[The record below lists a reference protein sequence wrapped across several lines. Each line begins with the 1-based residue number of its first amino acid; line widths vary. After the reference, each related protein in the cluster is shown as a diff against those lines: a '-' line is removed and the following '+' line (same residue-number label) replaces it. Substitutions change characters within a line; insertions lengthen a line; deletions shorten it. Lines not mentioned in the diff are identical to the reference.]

1 MSSNN
6 DSGVESSSDRKN
18 DAFGEEPADA
28 PTSSGSGG
36 ASGGVGL
43 NLAGPTEEAMFSDVR
58 ADKSEETRVSQVSA
72 DVISE
77 STVSELINEEAKF
90 GDVSRGPLQNQA
102 SSSTSKVHDSK
113 IGKKTDMR
121 KKTSTVVAGYD
132 AMLSDFDEFGGKGK
146 GEAVGHC
153 YEVGDLVWG
162 KVKSH
167 PCWPGHIY
175 NEAFA
180 SPSVRRTKH
189 EGQMLVAFFGDS
201 SYGWFYPAELIP
213 FEENFVEKSSQ
224 TLSRP
229 FSKAVEEAVDEVS
242 RRRSLGLACR
252 CRNKYNFW
260 PTTVDGY
267 CNVDVGCY
275 ESGGVY
281 SRRQI
286 KEAQDSFRPREI
298 LNFVQQ
304 LALIPLTD
312 EYWTLNFIKN
322 KATVLACRKSFFE
335 AFDETYAQALVL
347 SPCDLLLPHSL
358 QWWIQLKPRYIV
370 NKCTSAS
377 LAWEGS
383 RTSGVAD
390 GLDVKNYSKNFL
402 LAIHHEITTFDKI
415 ILPQN
420 IILKLSLAP
429 MKHGPGHGPYNRSCL
444 KNSCFHGSLPGDDIE
459 SMVMVQILRHVCL
472 SQSSGSMLLHQD
484 GSFKKLCTM
493 KIEFS
498 EVEGARAEWWGP
510 GVGGGGNTV
519 LSGRLVSAEPLGKGK
534 SSAKHTKTKELVE
547 KERYLLKR
555 RDERT
560 ELKTSKSSSGQA
572 GLSSQPLL
580 VDGLGF
586 SGKVIYSGISEHSSR
601 TPEPSI
607 SEGRELPTSHQ
618 ASAED
623 LCKEKLKDDCSGSM
637 EFVNSG
643 KTKAKLHR
651 HPSGDLSTE
660 NSIPVE
666 RRRKKKRKHEISTE
680 ASTDHVQIPAA
691 SYIGTAV
698 NNVSETTVQVL
709 FGEDYRLENQSTVE
723 TMKAVGIGNAV
734 EPELPR
740 LLRDLQASALN
751 PFHGVERSIPAILQ
765 KVFLIFRSLVY
776 QKSLSLMAPD
786 ENESKE
792 AHISKL
798 PAVRASASPGETIK
812 EMPTGKPPPV
822 RPEDPTK
829 GGQKRGASD
838 RLVESAAKKR
848 KKIDDLKSM
857 VMEKKAVRKV
867 TEIPRDVKET
877 VAKSATLMPP
887 KVNKLQSNKR
897 TEKRITAP
905 EPTML
910 VMKFPPGGALPS
922 ISELKAKFARF
933 GPLEHSGTR
942 VFWTSSTCRLVYQH
956 KIHAEAAC
964 KFAVGSNNLFGNA
977 NVRCYLRDLGGEAQ
991 ESESVKVQK
1000 DEESVGAFQP
1010 KDNAASEQRPAAKT
1024 ALLSSQQQAQLKS
1037 CLKKPPGDE
1046 SGTSGDRNT
1055 ASVKFV
1061 LGGEES
1067 SRVEQLSSNNATHSL
1082 NLNSKNSPKALSH
1095 SSIPLRSNEF
1105 QNLPFPDQMPRT
1117 NKDIALPMLNLLTR
1131 CNDVVN
1137 NLTGVL
1143 GYVPYHSL

>member
-6 DSGVESSSDRKN
+6 DSGVESSSDGKN
-18 DAFGEEPADA
+18 DAFGEEPSYA
-28 PTSSGSGG
+28 PTSSGRGG

-43 NLAGPTEEAMFSDVR
+43 NLAGPTEEARFSDVR
-58 ADKSEETRVSQVSA
+58 ADRSEETRVSQVSA

-77 STVSELINEEAKF
+77 STVSELKNEEAKF
-90 GDVSRGPLQNQA
+90 GDVSRGSLQNQA
-102 SSSTSKVHDSK
+102 SSSTSKVHDSETS
-113 IGKKTDMR
+113 KKTDMR
-121 KKTSTVVAGYD
+121 KKTSTVVAGYN
-132 AMLSDFDEFGGKGK
+132 AMLSAFDEFEGKGK

-153 YEVGDLVWG
+153 YEIGDLVWG

-189 EGQMLVAFFGDS
+189 EGQLLVAFFGDS

-213 FEENFVEKSSQ
+213 FEENFVKKSSQ

-304 LALIPLTD
+304 LALIPLTA
-312 EYWTLNFIKN
+312 EHWTLNFIKN

-335 AFDETYAQALVL
+335 AFDETYAQAFGT
-347 SPCDLLLPHSL
+347 
-358 QWWIQLKPRYIV
+358 KPVRP
-370 NKCTSAS
+370 T
-377 LAWEGS
+377 
-383 RTSGVAD
+383 
-390 GLDVKNYSKNFL
+390 
-402 LAIHHEITTFDKI
+402 
-415 ILPQN
+415 P
-420 IILKLSLAP
+420 P
-429 MKHGPGHGPYNRSCL
+429 
-444 KNSCFHGSLPGDDIE
+444 
-459 SMVMVQILRHVCL
+459 
-472 SQSSGSMLLHQD
+472 SQPPVVD
-484 GSFKKLCTM
+484 PAK
-493 KIEFS
+493 
-498 EVEGARAEWWGP
+498 AA
-510 GVGGGGNTV
+510 
-519 LSGRLVSAEPLGKGK
+519 LSGRLVSAEALGKGK
-534 SSAKHTKTKELVE
+534 SSAKHTKTKEQVE

-560 ELKTSKSSSGQA
+560 ELKTSKSSSGQT
-572 GLSSQPLL
+572 GPSSQPLL
-580 VDGLGF
+580 VDGLGIP
-586 SGKVIYSGISEHSSR
+586 GKVVYSGIAEHSSQ

-618 ASAED
+618 ASTED

-660 NSIPVE
+660 NSVPVE

-680 ASTDHVQIPAA
+680 ESTDHVQIPAA

-698 NNVSETTVQVL
+698 NNVSGTSVQVL
-709 FGEDYRLENQSTVE
+709 FGEDYRHENQNRNAVGSSPSPTVE

-786 ENESKE
+786 EDESKE

-812 EMPTGKPPPV
+812 ELPTGKPPPI
-822 RPEDPTK
+822 RPEDPAK
-829 GGQKRGASD
+829 GGQKRAASD

-857 VMEKKAVRKV
+857 AMEKKAVRKV

-877 VAKSATLMPP
+877 VAKSVTPMPP
-887 KVNKLQSNKR
+887 KANKLQSNKR

-977 NVRCYLRDLGGEAQ
+977 NVRCYLRDLGGEAP

-1000 DEESVGAFQP
+1000 DVSVGAFQL
-1010 KDNAASEQRPAAKT
+1010 KDSAASEQKPAAKT

-1046 SGTSGDRNT
+1046 SGTSGDRST

-1082 NLNSKNSPKALSH
+1082 NLNSKNSLKALSH

-1117 NKDIALPMLNLLTR
+1117 NKDIARPMLNLLTR

-1143 GYVPYHSL
+1143 GYIPYHSL